1 MLRHLWSARE
11 RWLAILVAGVVAGC
25 MVGPDYKR
33 PEPLLPQAFKTPEP
47 AEVRVDAD
55 ADLNE
60 WWKRFNDPK
69 LDELI
74 ERAQKG
80 NITLMQAG
88 VSIAQYRSGYGI
100 SYSQLFPS
108 LDLGSN
114 YN

>member
-1 MLRHLWSARE
+1 
-11 RWLAILVAGVVAGC
+11 

-33 PEPLLPQAFKTPEP
+33 PEPLLPEAFKTPEP
-47 AEVRVDAD
+47 AQVRVDAD

-69 LDELI
+69 LDELV

-80 NITLMQAG
+80 NISLMQAG
-88 VSIAQYRSGYGI
+88 VNIAQYRSGYGI

-108 LDLGSN
+108 
-114 YN
+114 